1 MTNSITEIKKALK
14 EGKAIIGT
22 EKTLKNLKLGKVSK
36 VFLTSNCPSS
46 VKKDVKYYSKLA
58 KAEVV
63 QLKQP
68 NDELGALCK
77 KPFSISVLS
86 VAKGA

>member
-1 MTNSITEIKKALK
+1 MSNSISEIKKTIK

-36 VFLTSNCPSS
+36 VFLTSNCPAG
-46 VKKDVKYYSKLA
+46 VKKDIKYYSKLA
-58 KAEVV
+58 KVDVV

-86 VAKGA
+86 VVKGA